1 MNGKGPWWDRL
12 NRKLFPYLGPPELG
26 PYDEPPLAPT
36 GPKPC
41 PVCGARMDE
50 HEIERGVGRTPTR
63 IHCPAGNAYAIPA
76 ELPSNNS

>member
-1 MNGKGPWWDRL
+1 MNEKLSWVDRL

-50 HEIERGVGRTPTR
+50 HEFLRGTATVPTR
-63 IHCPAGNAYAIPA
+63 MICPRAHAKVN
-76 ELPSNNS
+76 

>member
-1 MNGKGPWWDRL
+1 MNAKSPWWDRL
-12 NRKLFPYLGPPELG
+12 NRRLFPYLGPPQLG

-41 PVCGARMDE
+41 PVCGQRMDE

-63 IHCPAGNAYAIPA
+63 IHCPSGTGYKVPAGS
-76 ELPSNNS
+76 PSSNS